1 MPIEDDAAMELAR
14 RSRGTPRICNRL
26 FKRVRDFALV
36 EGSDTITLDIM
47 TKSLDRLKVD
57 AVGLDDTDYKIVL
70 KSLAHPSM
78 NQVKLISNLTGQN
91 FIVSK
96 RLLENGGVL
105 LSAKAIEIRE
115 KKKLL
120 NENGVNFSI
129 SPEFPY

>member
-1 MPIEDDAAMELAR
+1 MEENKYICPKCGAEMIAVYEKPALNLTCPKCGCKIATTKWEDID
-14 RSRGTPRICNRL
+14 
-26 FKRVRDFALV
+26 
-36 EGSDTITLDIM
+36 
-47 TKSLDRLKVD
+47 
-57 AVGLDDTDYKIVL
+57 LDDTDYKIVL

-78 NQVKLISNLTGQN
+78 DQVKLISNLTGQN

-105 LSAKAIEIRE
+105 LSTKAIEIRE

-120 NENGVNFSI
+120 NENGVDFSI